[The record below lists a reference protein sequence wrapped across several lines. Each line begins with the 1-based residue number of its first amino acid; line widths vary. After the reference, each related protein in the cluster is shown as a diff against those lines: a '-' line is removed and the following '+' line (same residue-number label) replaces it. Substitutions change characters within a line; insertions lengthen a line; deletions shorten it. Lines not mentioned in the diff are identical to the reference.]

1 MAFRWYDRLMT
12 TPGAIPEQ
20 LVDRVRDRILSGLGA
35 DDQPIRQDALAGE
48 FGVSKIPLRE
58 ALARL
63 EQEGLIRSRANRGF
77 FVRGLSAAE
86 AEEVYDLRHTL
97 EPAAMARAALL
108 AGDAEQ
114 NVARDTFANIDRI
127 AQAGGSGVGAF
138 NRMLHRAL
146 YAPCRRPVTIDLLDR
161 LQVLSERY
169 VRKHL
174 EPLGRDLRA
183 DAEHRALLD
192 AWLARDAATVT
203 ALGASHID
211 KTLADLNQQLTG
223 GQ

>member
-1 MAFRWYDRLMT
+1 MPPHA
-12 TPGAIPEQ
+12 PEQ
-20 LVDRVRDRILSGLGA
+20 LVDRVRDRILAGLVEGGGR
-35 DDQPIRQDALAGE
+35 PIRQDALGRE

-63 EQEGLIRSRANRGF
+63 EQEGLVESQANRGW

-86 AEEVYDLRHTL
+86 AAEVYDLRQTL
-97 EPAAMARAALL
+97 EPSAMARAALL
-108 AGDAEQ
+108 ASEAEQ
-114 NVARDTFANIDRI
+114 ATARDTFADIDRI
-127 AQAGGSGVGAF
+127 AQSGGSGVGAF

-183 DAEHRALLD
+183 DAEHRALLN
-192 AWLARDAATVT
+192 AWLARDADAVA
-203 ALGASHID
+203 ALGAAHID
-211 KTLADLNQQLTG
+211 QTLADLNQQLTG
-223 GQ
+223 E

>member
-1 MAFRWYDRLMT
+1 MPTLSQA
-12 TPGAIPEQ
+12 PEQ
-20 LVDRVRDRILSGLGA
+20 LVDRLRDRILAGLGG
-35 DDQPIRQDALAGE
+35 DDRPIRQDALAGE

-63 EQEGLIRSRANRGF
+63 EQEGLVRAHPNRGF

-86 AEEVYDLRHTL
+86 AEEVYELRRTL
-97 EPAAMARAALL
+97 EPDAMARAARI
-108 AGDAEQ
+108 AGDGERKHAIDIFAALDSIAEH
-114 NVARDTFANIDRI
+114 
-127 AQAGGSGVGAF
+127 GGSGVGAF

-146 YAPCRRPVTIDLLDR
+146 YGPCGRPVTIDLLDR

-192 AWLARDAATVT
+192 AWLARDAGTVA
-203 ALGASHID
+203 ALGAAHID
-211 KTLADLNQQLTG
+211 QTLTDLNQQLAG
-223 GQ
+223 ER